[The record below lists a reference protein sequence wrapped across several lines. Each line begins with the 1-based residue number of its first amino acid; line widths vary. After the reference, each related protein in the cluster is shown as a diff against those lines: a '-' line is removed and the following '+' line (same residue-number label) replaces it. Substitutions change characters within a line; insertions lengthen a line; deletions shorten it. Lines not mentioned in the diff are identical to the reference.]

1 MANQNV
7 NITIKAFDK
16 TSRAFGTATRG
27 IKAIAGAAFNLKTAL
42 IGTAG
47 VAGMGLLVKSS
58 LDATDSLGK
67 TARKIGVTTEALA
80 SMRYA
85 AELTGVATATMDMA
99 LQRFTR
105 RAAEAA
111 MGTGEA
117 KGALKELRLD
127 AAQLI
132 KMPLDKQMQE
142 LAGAF
147 AEVETD
153 ADRVRLA
160 MKLFDSEGV
169 ALVNTLGLGKEA
181 LIEMAAEADRLGI
194 ALSADAVKGVE
205 DANNAFTRLRALFK
219 GVTDQTVASLAPA
232 LESLA
237 TTLKEKVLT
246 AIEATDGGVEQ
257 FARNLAVNILEAV
270 RSAVTGI
277 ATLVN
282 SIGNAVTKIQN
293 IINGFK
299 SQSAAG
305 DLQFLNRELA
315 FFQSAYKTLQ
325 SGGGLSFADSLL
337 LGTKGVANDVD
348 AVGQAIMD
356 TIYKI
361 HVAEESIGAEPKVWQ
376 DILNL
381 TGFNATI
388 DEMIAGLGKV
398 SKPPPPPVPTEEDT
412 RSALQKN
419 FDALKK
425 KGADEIKFAEMTS
438 DEKVKHVSGGLQKQ
452 FALAGKNS
460 KKMFALSKAAGI
472 ADALVSTYQGA
483 AKSMGA
489 YPFPINVAMAAASVA
504 AGMAQV
510 SAIKSQSFDGG
521 GFTGSGSRSG
531 GVDGKGGFHAIL
543 HPQETV
549 IDHTKP
555 QKDLQQKIN
564 MVSHVP
570 NMSKKLPSFEGG
582 GYTGG
587 VMPNNSVTNNI
598 DNSTNASRSF
608 SSSFEK
614 INNDNRNLSSSFE
627 KINND
632 NRNLS
637 SSDAITNNDNR
648 STQNIENNEQ
658 QVIVNQT
665 INVTTGVQ
673 STVRAEIAN
682 LMPQI
687 SEAAQNA
694 VLEARM
700 RGGQYSKQLV
710 GR

>member
-153 ADRVRLA
+153 ADKVRLA

-181 LIEMAAEADRLGI
+181 LIEMAAEADKLGI
-194 ALSADAVKGVE
+194 ALSADAVQGVE
-205 DANNAFTRLRALFK
+205 DANDAFTRLRALFK

-277 ATLVN
+277 ANLVN

-293 IINGFK
+293 IIDGFK
-299 SQSAAG
+299 TQSAAA
-305 DLQFLNRELA
+305 DVAFLRREFE
-315 FFQSAYKTLQ
+315 FFQTSLKTLN
-325 SGGGLSFADSLL
+325 SGGALSYFDRLKLL
-337 LGTKGVANDVD
+337 SKGVANDAN
-348 AVGQAIMD
+348 AVGQEMMATLQKLLQQTD
-356 TIYKI
+356 SVGKG
-361 HVAEESIGAEPKVWQ
+361 EEKVWQ

-388 DEMIAGLGKV
+388 DEMVAGLVKV
-398 SKPPPPPVPTEEDT
+398 TKPPAPPVPTEEDT

-425 KGADEIKFAEMTS
+425 KGADEVKFAEMTS

-555 QKDLQQKIN
+555 NIP
-564 MVSHVP
+564 SIA
-570 NMSKKLPSFEGG
+570 SKLPSFEGG

-598 DNSTNASRSF
+598 DNSTNTT
-608 SSSFEK
+608 SSTNKNEK
-614 INNDNRNLSSSFE
+614 
-627 KINND
+627 
-632 NRNLS
+632 
-637 SSDAITNNDNR
+637 T
-648 STQNIENNEQ
+648 EQ